1 MSKGQLPVRYRSAY
15 EAGCDEAGRG
25 SLMGPVFAAAVILP
39 DDFPV
44 NVLDDSKKL
53 SPHQREE
60 ARLLIEKYAISWA
73 VAQADHH
80 EIDKINIL
88 NASFLAMHRALSQL
102 NPRPDLILVDG
113 NRFKKYENIPHECV
127 VKGDSKLAAIAA
139 ASILAKT
146 HRDEFVVKLHD
157 LYPQYNWVAN
167 KGYATRAHIEAI
179 RRFGYSPF
187 HRKSFHLNLQL
198 KLF

>member
-1 MSKGQLPVRYRSAY
+1 MSRGELPVRYRSVY

-44 NVLDDSKKL
+44 YVLDDSKKL

-73 VAQADHH
+73 VAQADQH
-80 EIDKINIL
+80 EIDQINIL
-88 NASFLAMHRALSQL
+88 NASILAMHRALSQL
-102 NPRPDLILVDG
+102 SPQPDLILVDG
-113 NRFKKYENIPHECV
+113 NRFKKYKNIPYECV

-157 LYPQYNWVAN
+157 LYPQYGWASN
-167 KGYATRAHIEAI
+167 KGYATRTHVEAI